1 MSAHPESAI
10 GRIAGSTERRD
21 RTTTVAIVAA
31 AQNGTS
37 GVLAHCKHARRWAT
51 FPPPRTGVRGK
62 AQPAP
67 ASSPIGG
74 STTIEADAR
83 QTLRISGRRDE
94 GKRLVAPNV
103 VPGSELPGLAVDCET
118 REASEEAF

>member
-1 MSAHPESAI
+1 MRHVVPCPCGTVPPTRESV
-10 GRIAGSTERRD
+10 T
-21 RTTTVAIVAA
+21 
-31 AQNGTS
+31 
-37 GVLAHCKHARRWAT
+37 
-51 FPPPRTGVRGK
+51 VRGQ

-83 QTLRISGRRDE
+83 QTLRISERRDE

-118 REASEEAF
+118 REPFEEAF

>member
-1 MSAHPESAI
+1 VVPCPCGTVPPTRESV
-10 GRIAGSTERRD
+10 T
-21 RTTTVAIVAA
+21 
-31 AQNGTS
+31 
-37 GVLAHCKHARRWAT
+37 
-51 FPPPRTGVRGK
+51 VRGQ

-83 QTLRISGRRDE
+83 QTLRISERRDE

-118 REASEEAF
+118 REPFEEAF